1 MTAPLALRVVVAA
14 DAVDY
19 KKGARLC
26 RGLCRKVVHRFAQ
39 GATALRAEG
48 CGLPLCGNAYKVSV
62 TGLVFCII

>member
-39 GATALRAEG
+39 GATAPAALRVV
-48 CGLPLCGNAYKVSV
+48 VSPYRAMS
-62 TGLVFCII
+62 I